1 MGAIFVHVAVR
12 DSNNCEVIKGLT
24 SVGGSTIHLVA
35 MLSVSNYIAIF
46 FKMAA
51 RDRMRGRSCK
61 SRWTRPGKGTRQGT
75 STVSVQAVA
84 AAVADELLPRR
95 AKVIAASNI
104 VINLSS
110 VSYVGSL
117 CIHRAEYSHGRQSFH
132 RGQ

>member
-51 RDRMRGRSCK
+51 LNQFRSSCCFSLFSLHLRGRIALSIVDI
-61 SRWTRPGKGTRQGT
+61 S
-75 STVSVQAVA
+75 
-84 AAVADELLPRR
+84 
-95 AKVIAASNI
+95 AASCRREQGI
-104 VINLSS
+104 V
-110 VSYVGSL
+110 
-117 CIHRAEYSHGRQSFH
+117 
-132 RGQ
+132 